1 MSKEKVLNYF
11 DLNVNTDDDLLLK
24 KIHLTRLKKKLPFF
38 FISFLSDKFQ
48 KNNDIRYFNELL
60 WIVNGNSE
68 LIKKSV
74 ERFYSNYKNKIYNQY
89 LNPDLFTYK
98 NNKISVKLEKN
109 VLLKNDIALVGN
121 PFHFIL
127 PFFYFLLHGKRVDI
141 INVMYHPNSFFDKIL
156 NSKLSY
162 FIFKFLFGKNY
173 IEIPVKDYS
182 GLKSISLPKKYDV
195 GFHKLSF
202 IIKENL
208 ISSFRKGLINDHWGY
223 LPYLKGRSSLLYSK
237 LLGIKPLITNHI
249 VDREIDSGKIIM
261 YTPLNIYF
269 IKIQIIFG
277 LYFRIFKSVSLLCSN
292 HLKDIDNKKGLI
304 FYEMHPWLVKK
315 IKN

>member
-98 NNKISVKLEKN
+98 NNKISVKL
-109 VLLKNDIALVGN
+109 
-121 PFHFIL
+121 
-127 PFFYFLLHGKRVDI
+127 
-141 INVMYHPNSFFDKIL
+141 
-156 NSKLSY
+156 
-162 FIFKFLFGKNY
+162 
-173 IEIPVKDYS
+173 
-182 GLKSISLPKKYDV
+182 
-195 GFHKLSF
+195 
-202 IIKENL
+202 
-208 ISSFRKGLINDHWGY
+208 
-223 LPYLKGRSSLLYSK
+223 
-237 LLGIKPLITNHI
+237 
-249 VDREIDSGKIIM
+249 
-261 YTPLNIYF
+261 
-269 IKIQIIFG
+269 
-277 LYFRIFKSVSLLCSN
+277 
-292 HLKDIDNKKGLI
+292 
-304 FYEMHPWLVKK
+304 
-315 IKN
+315 